1 MTNIIISATEAS
13 RTFSDVL
20 NKVYYQNI
28 TFEIKRGK
36 DVVAT
41 LTPHKKLITQPT
53 LAAKDLKR
61 FFTNLPTLDIMDSIA
76 FEKDIHQIRAQ
87 NQLGKT
93 AWD

>member
-1 MTNIIISATEAS
+1 MTNVIISATEAS

-36 DVVAT
+36 DIVAT
-41 LTPHKKLITQPT
+41 LTAHNKITNKPT
-53 LAAKDLKR
+53 LAVKDLKK
-61 FFTNLPTLDIMDSIA
+61 FFANLPTLGAIDSVA
-76 FEKDIHQIRAQ
+76 FEKDIQQLKAQ

>member
-1 MTNIIISATEAS
+1 MTNVIISATEAS
-13 RTFSDVL
+13 RTFSDIL
-20 NKVYYQNI
+20 NKVYYQNT

-36 DVVAT
+36 DIVAAI
-41 LTPHKKLITQPT
+41 TPQKNLINKPT

-61 FFTNLPTLDIMDSIA
+61 FFTNLPALDAVDSIA
-76 FEKDIHQIRAQ
+76 FEEDIHQLRAQ

>member
-1 MTNIIISATEAS
+1 MTNVIISATEAS

-20 NKVYYQNI
+20 NKVYYQNT

-41 LTPHKKLITQPT
+41 LTPHKKTINKPT
-53 LAAKDLKR
+53 LAAKDLKN
-61 FFTNLPTLDIMDSIA
+61 FLANLPALNAADSVA
-76 FEKDIHQIRAQ
+76 FEKDIHQLRAQ

-93 AWD
+93 VWD